1 MSNVLVISGHP
12 DLERSYTNT
21 AIINAVENQ
30 LSNLEVRKL
39 DQLYPDFN
47 IDVTKEQAALINADI
62 IVLQFPFYWYSVPA
76 LLKKWIDD
84 VFSYDFA
91 YGAKGDKLK
100 GKEFILSFTVGGPAS
115 SYSPLGYNHFPIS
128 DLIKPLQQTAYLA
141 GLNFHD
147 PIYTHQMVYIP
158 GVYNELEDVVARAN
172 DQATRLINL
181 IKTIQSDKTTLLTKL
196 VHQWFEQFDILP
208 ESSDYFTQYLSDD
221 IHWEMGDDVFAGHS
235 GFNDWY
241 QIARS
246 SFLPGPQH
254 IVEQVEVKQLDDHYE
269 LDLRIRFIAETTP
282 MSAFKG
288 NSLNVLVNE
297 TWTVTVDENDKPTI
311 TRYVASP
318 V

>member
-172 DQATRLINL
+172 DQATRLIDL

-221 IHWEMGDDVFAGHS
+221 IHWEMGDDIFVGHS

>member
-141 GLNFHD
+141 GLNFHE

-172 DQATRLINL
+172 DQATRLIDL

-221 IHWEMGDDVFAGHS
+221 IHWEMGDDIFVGHS

>member
-172 DQATRLINL
+172 DQATRLIDL

-221 IHWEMGDDVFAGHS
+221 IHWEMGDDIFVGHS

-269 LDLRIRFIAETTP
+269 LDLRIRFIAETAP

>member
-47 IDVTKEQAALINADI
+47 IDVAKEQAALINADI

-172 DQATRLINL
+172 DQATRLIDL

-221 IHWEMGDDVFAGHS
+221 IHWEMGDDIFVGHS